1 MTVLT
6 PSAGSSEQ
14 LEGFDA
20 GPRRRRFSWLAPASY
35 VPTYTG
41 LLIAA
46 VGFGLLLLT
55 WSRVAAEGNVAFQ
68 VPYLVS
74 GGLTGLGL
82 IMGGLVLVNISA
94 KRQDAAER
102 ARQMDQL
109 RESLDDL
116 RATLRELDG
125 KK

>member
-6 PSAGSSEQ
+6 PTTGSSDQ
-14 LEGFDA
+14 LEALEG
-20 GPRRRRFSWLAPASY
+20 GPRRRRFTWLAPSSF

-41 LLIAA
+41 LVIAA
-46 VGFGLLLLT
+46 IGFGLLLLT
-55 WSRVAAEGNVAFQ
+55 WSRVADEGNVAFQ

-116 RATLRELDG
+116 RSTLRELDG